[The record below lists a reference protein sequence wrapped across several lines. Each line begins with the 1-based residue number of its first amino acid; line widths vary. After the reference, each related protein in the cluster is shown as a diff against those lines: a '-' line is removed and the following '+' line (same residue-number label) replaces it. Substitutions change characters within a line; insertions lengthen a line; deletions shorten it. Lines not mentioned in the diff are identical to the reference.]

1 MANRPVYVALEK
13 FPYVKR
19 VDVEFK
25 YYSGFSAK
33 QKILSIRSLH
43 AAFKNLYPEKSVLEI
58 SSKSENPLGVN
69 LSAFNLK
76 IKSANSDKAFS
87 VESAFQSSKVFE
99 HGGPFKDL
107 LNKSSRE
114 AKTDSRLKNSGALK
128 AFKYFDKEFPLEPK
142 TYFYDW
148 LYINALNANSN
159 LKNEILKYDSFTDIE
174 FNPKKSLNCQAK
186 AAAVF
191 VGLNRAGI
199 IDDALKDEKNFLKI
213 VYQNSK

>member
-76 IKSANSDKAFS
+76 IKSANSDKTFS

-148 LYINALNANSN
+148 LYIHALNFQTEFAA
-159 LKNEILKYDSFTDIE
+159 EILSYDAFTDIE
-174 FNPKKSLNCQAK
+174 FNPKKSINCQAN
-186 AAAVF
+186 AAAIF
-191 VGLNRAGI
+191 VGLSRAGLL
-199 IDDALKDEKNFLKI
+199 DAAFESEENFLKI
-213 VYQNSK
+213 VYKVN